1 MIIYGRNAVDE
12 AIAGPRT
19 VSRIWVS
26 DRGGEDHWPTSIPVE
41 KADGGS
47 LESRCGSGDH
57 QGVVA
62 EVSDFVYATD
72 EDLLGKPNAL
82 VVVLDEVQDPRNFG
96 SICRVAEAAG
106 ADGIVIPRHRS
117 AEVTATV
124 CKASA
129 GAVEHLPVVQVRNIA
144 DFLDVAKE
152 RGFWVHGAAMGG
164 EPWDT
169 VDWKGPVALVMGSE
183 GKGLRPRVESSC
195 DRLVALPLN
204 GRIESLNVATATSAL
219 LYEAVRQ
226 RTSKG

>member
-19 VSRIWVS
+19 VSKIWVS
-26 DRGGEDHWPTSIPVE
+26 DRGAEDHWPKSIAVE
-41 KADGGS
+41 KTDGGT

-62 EVSDFVYATD
+62 EVSDFVYATE
-72 EDLLGKPNAL
+72 EDLLGKPDAL
-82 VVVLDEVQDPRNFG
+82 LVVLDEVQDPRNFG
-96 SICRVAEAAG
+96 AICRVAEAAG
-106 ADGIVIPRHRS
+106 ADGIAIPRHRS

-129 GAVEHLPVVQVRNIA
+129 GAVEHLPIVQVRNIA
-144 DFLDVAKE
+144 DFLDAAKE

-164 EPWDT
+164 EAWDT
-169 VDWKGPVALVMGSE
+169 VDWKGPVVLVMGSE

-226 RTSKG
+226 RSSKG

>member
-1 MIIYGRNAVDE
+1 VIIYGRNAVDE

-19 VSRIWVS
+19 VIRIWVS
-26 DRGGEDHWPTSIPVE
+26 DRGGESHWPTSIPVE
-41 KADGGS
+41 KSDGGS
-47 LESRCGSGDH
+47 LESRCGSADH

-62 EVSDFVYATD
+62 EVSDFVYATE
-72 EDLLGKPNAL
+72 EDLLGKPNAM

>member
-26 DRGGEDHWPTSIPVE
+26 DRGGEAHWPASIPVE
-41 KADGGS
+41 KSDGGS

-62 EVSDFVYATD
+62 EVSDFVYASE

-169 VDWKGPVALVMGSE
+169 VDWKGQVALVMGSE